1 MANPSTYTD
10 VLKSFESMPMSKY
23 ILDADLIKQWFEDAL
38 GIYELEIE
46 SLDFDDVTE
55 TFPIALPSYVKK
67 TIALIM
73 YTSYLTRELSRVE
86 KLNGIIGKDISM
98 TGMDAT
104 KRVTLSDL
112 QLEMTKAEDMLN
124 KQKQHC
130 FS

>member
-1 MANPSTYTD
+1 MANPSTYAD

>member
-1 MANPSTYTD
+1 MLNTTKQNIID
-10 VLKSFESMPMSKY
+10 SFESLPQSKY
-23 ILDADLIKQWFEDAL
+23 ILPDSLVQQWFDDAL
-38 GIYELEIE
+38 GIYELEID
-46 SLDFDDVTE
+46 SLNFDDTTK
-55 TFPIALPSYVKK
+55 TFPVVLPSYVKK

>member
-1 MANPSTYTD
+1 MANTTYAD

-23 ILDADLIKQWFEDAL
+23 ILDADLIQQWFDDAL
-38 GIYELEIE
+38 GIYELEID
-46 SLDFDDVTE
+46 SLNFDDTTK
-55 TFPIALPSYVKK
+55 TFPIVLPSYVKK